1 MTAKRHA
8 EKPNPPGDQDR
19 SAEERSRN
27 TGVPTDD
34 FEQIPVIDLD
44 AEMAAAEGPAT
55 PEPETD
61 EAQLTAS
68 ERQAKEY
75 YERLLRL
82 TAEFDNYKKRMA
94 REKAD
99 FLRYANETLI
109 KDLLESLDN
118 LERALSHEAED
129 GMTGL
134 AEGVRM
140 TLKMLLDT
148 LARHGVQPVEAIGKP
163 FDPNFHEAVSNAAAE
178 DVENNHVVEEYQR
191 GYLLHDRLLR
201 PAMVQICRK

>member
-8 EKPNPPGDQDR
+8 AQPNPPGDQDR

-27 TGVPTDD
+27 TDVPSDD
-34 FEQIPVIDLD
+34 VEQIPVIDLD
-44 AEMAAAEGPAT
+44 AEMAAAESAAT

>member
-1 MTAKRHA
+1 
-8 EKPNPPGDQDR
+8 
-19 SAEERSRN
+19 
-27 TGVPTDD
+27 
-34 FEQIPVIDLD
+34 
-44 AEMAAAEGPAT
+44 MAAAEGPAT